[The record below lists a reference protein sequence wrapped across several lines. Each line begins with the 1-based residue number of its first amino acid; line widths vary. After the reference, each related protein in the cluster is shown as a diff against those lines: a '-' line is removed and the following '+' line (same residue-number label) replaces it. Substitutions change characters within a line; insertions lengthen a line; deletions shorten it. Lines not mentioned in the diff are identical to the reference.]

1 MLVAAVAAVR
11 EATHGQT
18 GVTPVT
24 KVLELLQNLE
34 QQVQTEGA
42 AEAATYKEFA
52 CFCKDKQIEKD
63 NLIKGKTSSDDSLT
77 ADIQQL
83 TAKKETLESE
93 LSDLNADL
101 DFDEGSLK
109 RMIALRDKEYTNWKL
124 VYDDTVD
131 AVNSA
136 KDAIASMKASGGAL
150 VQVPISKM
158 PRKIKELLQQGEE
171 PGYEFASGGI
181 LQTLENLENDWFT
194 KQTSLEQQEDA
205 ARVAYE
211 NAKTKMEDK
220 IQTEKDSIGTK
231 TSELAE
237 TDKSLGEKTTELT
250 ETKALKKDAETY
262 LKDLTEQCERK
273 AKEWDQRSS
282 LREGELAALA
292 KALELMGVVDTKA
305 TDSGAGTRTGVKP
318 VAGLTQEEDDA
329 DSDGSDKTDSEAYAD
344 VVFVQ
349 TRKVQ
354 HESKA
359 NDPRN
364 KVITILKSK
373 AKLLKSPA
381 INMLAMKLA
390 ADPFAKVKELI
401 QQLIERLN
409 AEALNE
415 SNQKGWCDK
424 EIAMSKH
431 DAQYRLQDTKTLSAS
446 LLQLEAQKAK
456 LNEVITETTQELV
469 DLNKALN
476 DATKLRG
483 EEKAENKQ
491 TLTAAREGKAALEN
505 AIEVLTT
512 FYRKSSRA
520 RADLL
525 QEVMDEKAAA
535 SKASTKAGK
544 QSPVDADMAA
554 AGHGG
559 IHMGAYKGKQ
569 DAAGGIL
576 GMLATIKSDFERTVK
591 ETTTEEETSRADFAG
606 FSKETKA
613 SIKSNEQ
620 GLSTA
625 KGELQMTSADIVQS
639 LYDLRENQV
648 LLDNS
653 VKQLEMLR
661 PACVDTGMSW
671 DDRKLAREKEIQA
684 LKDCLDVFAAGLPS
698 ENGFLQKS

>member
-1 MLVAAVAAVR
+1 MGPARVMMLVAAVAAVR

-18 GVTPVT
+18 DASPVT

-34 QQVQTEGA
+34 SQVQTEGA
-42 AEAATYKEFA
+42 AEAATYKEFS
-52 CFCKDKQIEKD
+52 CFCRDKQLEKD
-63 NLIKGKTSSDDSLT
+63 ALIKSKTSSDDSLT
-77 ADIQQL
+77 ADLEQL
-83 TAKKETLESE
+83 AAKKETLESE
-93 LSDLNADL
+93 LEDLNADL
-101 DFDEGSLK
+101 DYDEGALK
-109 RMIALRDKEYTNWKL
+109 RLISLREKQYDTWKV

-136 KDAIASMKASGGAL
+136 KDAIASIKASGGAL
-150 VQVPISKM
+150 VQVDKM

-171 PGYEFASGGI
+171 PAYEFASGGI
-181 LQTLENLENDWFT
+181 LETLEDGWVS
-194 KQTSLEQQEDA
+194 KKTSLEQQEDA

-220 IQTEKDSIGTK
+220 ITTEKDSISTK

-237 TDKSLGEKTTELT
+237 TEKSIGTKTTELT
-250 ETKALKKDAETY
+250 ETKALKSDAETY

-273 AKEWDQRSS
+273 AREWDQRSS
-282 LREGELAALA
+282 MRKGELAALD

-305 TDSGAGTRTGVKP
+305 TDSGAGTRTDVKP
-318 VAGLTQEEDDA
+318 VGLTQEEDD
-329 DSDGSDKTDSEAYAD
+329 DSEDGAGSSEAYAD

-349 TRKVQ
+349 TRKVEAVK
-354 HESKA
+354 HET
-359 NDPRN
+359 NDVRN
-364 KVITILKSK
+364 KVITILKAKASK
-373 AKLLKSPA
+373 LNSPV

-390 ADPFAKVKELI
+390 ANPFAKVKELI

-415 SNQKGWCDK
+415 ANQKGWCDK
-424 EIAMSKH
+424 EIANAKH
-431 DAQYRLQDTKTLSAS
+431 DSEYRLQDTKTLTAS
-446 LLQLEAQKAK
+446 LLQLQAQKAN
-456 LNEVITETTQELV
+456 LEEVITETTAELAE
-469 DLNKALN
+469 LNKALN

-491 TLTAAREGKAALEN
+491 TLTAAREGKAALDN
-505 AIEVLTT
+505 AIEVLQT

-520 RADLL
+520 RAGLL
-525 QEVMDEKAAA
+525 QEA
-535 SKASTKAGK
+535 SEK
-544 QSPVDADMAA
+544 QSPVEADMAA

-559 IHMGAYKGKQ
+559 IHKGAHKGKQ

-576 GMLATIKSDFERTVK
+576 GMLATIKSDFERTIK
-591 ETTTEEETSRADFAG
+591 QTTDEEETSRADFAA

-620 GLSTA
+620 GLETA
-625 KGELQMTSADIVQS
+625 KGDKEITASDIVQS
-639 LYDLRENQV
+639 LSDLRENQV

-661 PACVDTGMSW
+661 PACVDTGMTW
-671 DDRKLAREKEIQA
+671 EQ
-684 LKDCLDVFAAGLPS
+684 
-698 ENGFLQKS
+698 